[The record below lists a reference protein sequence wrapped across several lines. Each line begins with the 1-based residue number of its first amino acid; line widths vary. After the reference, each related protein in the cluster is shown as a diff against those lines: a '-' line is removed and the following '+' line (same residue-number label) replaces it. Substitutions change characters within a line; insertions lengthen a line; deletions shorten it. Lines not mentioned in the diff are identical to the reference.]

1 MTVAYRSY
9 GQPSCGCELYSRA
22 SAGYQDPE
30 GILAAPKGG
39 HIQRRS
45 LEKQMA
51 QDKALAL
58 EVEREKERAHAE
70 LVAQRAVSIPMHLHL
85 VLSGNEP
92 ILSLPAGLHCLK
104 ASYGINVVQLPC

>member
-1 MTVAYRSY
+1 MQGRHEAM
-9 GQPSCGCELYSRA
+9 SCHVIGANAPKSTARHVTSLLL
-22 SAGYQDPE
+22 GIFQDPE

-70 LVAQRAVSIPMHLHL
+70 LVAERAVSISRHLHL
-85 VLSGNEP
+85 VMLG
-92 ILSLPAGLHCLK
+92 
-104 ASYGINVVQLPC
+104 Q